1 MVPANSRRPVVQ
13 VGNKRLPVGDDDL
26 CLAQNEFGSIICNH
40 AFALTLSPPLN
51 EAKIGGF
58 GGLQFL
64 EKGDE
69 GIAASSCINHF
80 VQNFTKNQMMK
91 SAMF

>member
-1 MVPANSRRPVVQ
+1 MYFS
-13 VGNKRLPVGDDDL
+13 L
-26 CLAQNEFGSIICNH
+26 
-40 AFALTLSPPLN
+40 LTLNPPLN

-69 GIAASSCINHF
+69 GIAVSPRINHF
-80 VQNFTKNQMMK
+80 VQNFTENQMVE